1 MEAVATVVWM
11 EGRAVEA
18 AVAMAAVEVLLV
30 VVAAKVHMCM
40 CMVEVE
46 TVEALSVSVGIV
58 GQRHGGSGCSGD
70 SGASRGL

>member
-1 MEAVATVVWM
+1 MCLRVCVSAHLP
-11 EGRAVEA
+11 RANVCDY
-18 AVAMAAVEVLLV
+18 VRVCID
-30 VVAAKVHMCM
+30 VHMCM

-70 SGASRGL
+70 SGASRGEGWRWWQQ